1 MKDKQLNIREF
12 ISRFPDEFGKLEQ
25 MTKQL
30 NRYML
35 RSVPKFQYL
44 RTDLVFCRVSDHGVY
59 SASKIFNIAPE
70 MFEQEI
76 PDTNPASGQ
85 TNIPF
90 DICRFGGDGVFYWA
104 QFPQVRGYHIP
115 YKVLDGTL
123 TSKEF
128 FAYSNEELRSA
139 IIEYCVSEDILQWL
153 MDNVLKAKVVDTYVD
168 KKTVEKLSN
177 PNSMTVGVYTLFKG
191 KTDAIQLAFVR
202 CYCPSSDRMFYL
214 KVDPAHTSAKDAI
227 ASLCRPP
234 KVLHPYIKSLSRQ
247 GERFIYYFNDLEKV
261 REILKDKKALKETAP
276 LSGDFYFDNMI
287 YEY

>member
-1 MKDKQLNIREF
+1 MMDKQLNIRDF
-12 ISRFPDEFGKLEQ
+12 LSRFPDEFGKLEP
-25 MTKQL
+25 MTKKL

-35 RSVPKFQYL
+35 RSPEKFQYL
-44 RTDLVFCRVSDHGVY
+44 HKDLIFRKVTDKGVY
-59 SASKIFNIAPE
+59 SAREIFNIAPE

-76 PDTNPASGQ
+76 PDTNPLSGL

-90 DICRFGGDGVFYWA
+90 DVCHFGDDGVFYWA

-115 YKVLDGTL
+115 RKVLDGTL
-123 TSKEF
+123 TSDEF
-128 FAYSNEELRSA
+128 FAYPSEELRSA
-139 IIEYCVSEDILQWL
+139 IIEYCVNEDILRWL
-153 MDNVLKAKVVDTYVD
+153 VDNVLKTEEVDTYVD
-168 KKTVEKLSN
+168 KKTIEKLSN
-177 PNSMTVGVYTLFKG
+177 PNGMTVGVYTLFKSE
-191 KTDAIQLAFVR
+191 TAAVQIAFVR

-247 GERFIYYFNDLEKV
+247 GERFIYYFNDLAKV
-261 REILKDKKALKETAP
+261 KEILNDKEALKETAP
-276 LSGDFYFDNMI
+276 LSGDFYFNNMI